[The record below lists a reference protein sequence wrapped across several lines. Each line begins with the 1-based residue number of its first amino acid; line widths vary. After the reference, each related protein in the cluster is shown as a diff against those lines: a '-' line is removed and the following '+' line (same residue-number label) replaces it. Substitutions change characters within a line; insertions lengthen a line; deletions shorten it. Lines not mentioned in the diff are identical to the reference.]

1 MIDETKFTEW
11 KTFAYVI
18 SEELD
23 GLQREDARNKE
34 EIKKL
39 REDYI
44 VFRTKV
50 YTILGIIGAGIIAAI
65 GIFQFTIQ

>member
-23 GLQREDARNKE
+23 GLQREDAKNKE

-39 REDYI
+39 REDYVI
-44 VFRTKV
+44 FRTKV
-50 YTILGIIGAGIIAAI
+50 YTIIAIIGAVLIAAI
-65 GIFQFTIQ
+65 GIFQFTIR

>member
-1 MIDETKFTEW
+1 MINESKFNDW
-11 KTFAYVI
+11 KTFAYVV

-23 GLQREDARNKE
+23 ALQREDAKNKE

-44 VFRTKV
+44 IFRTKV
-50 YTILGIIGAGIIAAI
+50 YTTLGIIGAGIIALI
-65 GIFQFTIQ
+65 GIFQFTIR